1 MLELNAPQNVF
12 INQLDTKYKAYVG
25 GYGSGKT
32 YIGCIDQLLFFSK
45 HPATTQG
52 YYAPTYPQIR
62 DIFYPTFSEA
72 AANLGFRVEI
82 KESNKEI
89 HVFRGRF
96 YYGTVICRSMEH
108 PQSIIGYKISR
119 ALVDEIDVLPKAKAV
134 LVWNKIAARLR
145 LMIDG
150 VENSICVTSTPE
162 GFGFIYSRFACD
174 PTKSYSMVQAST
186 YENEKYLPPS
196 YITSLI
202 ETYPEELISAYIR
215 GQFVNLKSGTVYN
228 GYNRVK
234 CRSNEK
240 ILPKEPLLIGMDFNV
255 MNMSAVIFVV
265 RGKVH
270 HAVDELS
277 GLYDT
282 PSTIEAIQEKYPEH
296 HISVFPD
303 ASGRSRK
310 SVNAATSDIALLEQA
325 GFSIYANKKNPFIK
339 DRVMAA
345 NKAFQ
350 TGSFLIND
358 VQCKE
363 TARCLEQLTYTPNGE
378 PDKSSNNDHL
388 TDACTYPISFL
399 APINKPMI
407 DINVRF

>member
-1 MLELNAPQNVF
+1 MVS
-12 INQLDTKYKAYVG
+12 IV
-25 GYGSGKT
+25 
-32 YIGCIDQLLFFSK
+32 K
-45 HPATTQG
+45 H
-52 YYAPTYPQIR
+52 
-62 DIFYPTFSEA
+62 
-72 AANLGFRVEI
+72 
-82 KESNKEI
+82 
-89 HVFRGRF
+89 
-96 YYGTVICRSMEH
+96 
-108 PQSIIGYKISR
+108 
-119 ALVDEIDVLPKAKAV
+119 
-134 LVWNKIAARLR
+134 
-145 LMIDG
+145 
-150 VENSICVTSTPE
+150 
-162 GFGFIYSRFACD
+162 
-174 PTKSYSMVQAST
+174 
-186 YENEKYLPPS
+186 
-196 YITSLI
+196 
-202 ETYPEELISAYIR
+202 
-215 GQFVNLKSGTVYN
+215 
-228 GYNRVK
+228 
-234 CRSNEK
+234 
-240 ILPKEPLLIGMDFNV
+240 
-255 MNMSAVIFVV
+255 AVIFVV

-270 HAVDELS
+270 HAVDEFS

-303 ASGRSRK
+303 ASGRARK
-310 SVNAATSDIALLEQA
+310 SVNASTSDIALLQQA
-325 GFSIYANKKNPFIK
+325 GFSVYANKKNPFIK